1 MRLQVSADDA
11 ESAIEVL
18 DQPALPGSPNEELE

>member
-1 MRLQVSADDA
+1 VSADDA